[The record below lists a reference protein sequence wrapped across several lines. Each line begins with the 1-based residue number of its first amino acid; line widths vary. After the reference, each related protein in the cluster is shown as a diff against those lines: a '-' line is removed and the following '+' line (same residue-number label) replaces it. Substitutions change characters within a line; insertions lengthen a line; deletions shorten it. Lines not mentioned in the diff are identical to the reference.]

1 MSFMNSYKQLEKL
14 CNEIVEGSITEDGNI
29 AFETKC
35 DLGLVFT
42 TDEEGHLVVE
52 YGEDDTSA

>member
-1 MSFMNSYKQLEKL
+1 MEKL
-14 CNEIVEGSITEDGNI
+14 CNEIVEGSITEDGKI

-42 TDEEGHLVVE
+42 TDEEGHLIVE